1 MMLAALVLGWAVI
14 YADRTCLYPLLSV
27 IARDIGLTS
36 TQAGA
41 LTSTYFLLYV
51 IMQIPAGVI
60 GDLVGRKKVLL
71 VMISVSAIG
80 LFGLGALGTSYPLL
94 LLFVALHGFGAGGYY
109 TSSYGTM
116 FQLVNPE
123 RRGIS
128 SSIIAVGMAFGLL
141 AGLALSGLVY
151 ETVNSFRATFILMGL
166 PTLALVALF
175 YFSVPDTR
183 GDVQAGWEQ
192 YKSILMNKQ
201 IWLINLATFTA
212 LYGFWVAVSWGPTFL
227 QVERGFSML
236 QSGLFTGLTALTAVP
251 AGLLWGRLSDLMG
264 RKTVALII
272 MPCAA
277 ASLLLLSEVKSAG
290 GVTAVFL
297 VYGLFANS
305 AFCPVM
311 VAWVADI
318 VNQRHPG
325 CMGAAAGL
333 HNSAIMTSAVI
344 APLVSGFLRD
354 LTGSLQPAILV
365 GSAMILAGM
374 MLVFLMPKSHKPYL
388 EDKGEFHEGFH

>member
-1 MMLAALVLGWAVI
+1 MLAALVLGWAVI

-27 IARDIGLTS
+27 IAQEIGLTS

-41 LTSTYFLLYV
+41 LTSAYFLLYV

-71 VMISVSAIG
+71 VMIFISALG
-80 LFGLGALGTSYPLL
+80 LFGLGTLGISYPLL

-109 TSSYGTM
+109 TSAYGTM
-116 FQLVNPE
+116 FQVVEPG

-128 SSIIAVGMAFGLL
+128 SSIIGVGMAFGLL
-141 AGLALSGLVY
+141 AGLAFSGLVY
-151 ETVNSFRATFILMGL
+151 EAMNSFRAPFILMSL
-166 PTLALVALF
+166 PTFALVMLF
-175 YFSVPDTR
+175 YLKIPNTS
-183 GDVQAGWEQ
+183 GGVQAGWEQ
-192 YKSILMNKQ
+192 YRNILLDKQ

-227 QVERGFSML
+227 QVERSFSMV
-236 QSGLFTGLTALTAVP
+236 QAGLFTGLTALTAVP
-251 AGLLWGRLSDLMG
+251 AGLFWGRLSDRVG
-264 RKTVALII
+264 RKRVALMI
-272 MPCAA
+272 MPFAA
-277 ASLLLLSEVKSAG
+277 VSLCLLSLVKSAA
-290 GVTAVFL
+290 GVIGVFL

-311 VAWVADI
+311 IAWVADI
-318 VNQRHPG
+318 VNLRYPG

-344 APLVSGFLRD
+344 APVVSGYLSD
-354 LTGSLQPAILV
+354 LTGSLQPAILA
-365 GSAMILAGM
+365 GSAIILAGM
-374 MLVFLMPKSHKPYL
+374 GLVLLVP
-388 EDKGEFHEGFH
+388 EKGKQGLKDEKLRERG